1 MADEFC
7 LKMPDFHVTFRDL
20 LPAANLRHGT
30 IGFTSLPKEGVLMIF
45 SPRKVRW
52 LRPGLNPRLWVP
64 KASTL
69 SVDHRR
75 RCDMRLQLQQR
86 KVDDLTNSHLFY
98 EAVFY
103 MDTKTVKDIRLYFGN
118 AKVLA
123 ETMH

>member
-1 MADEFC
+1 
-7 LKMPDFHVTFRDL
+7 
-20 LPAANLRHGT
+20 
-30 IGFTSLPKEGVLMIF
+30 
-45 SPRKVRW
+45 
-52 LRPGLNPRLWVP
+52 
-64 KASTL
+64 
-69 SVDHRR
+69 
-75 RCDMRLQLQQR
+75 MRLQLQQR